1 MLNIRYD
8 GVIRRFVE
16 EDDVELLKARLKNP
30 TDQIIFDVVE
40 ALMVGI
46 PEDEV
51 AKLSVID
58 PWFISKLKNIVDA
71 YRRVERGG
79 KGGVDRDPEVLRE
92 AKRLGFSDKQVAE
105 RGRDR
110 RGRREGDEGEDGDQC
125 PQVKAI
131 DTLAAEWPA
140 RTNYLYVTYNASTDE
155 AKPTDK
161 RKVMV
166 LGAGPYRIGS
176 SVEFDWGTMNMAWAL
191 KDSGKVDEMIVVNCN
206 PETVST
212 DFDMS
217 DRLYFEELTVERVLS
232 IYEREKPM
240 GIVLCVGGQTP
251 NDLALELD
259 QKGVKVLGTSADS
272 IERAE
277 DRERFSFLLDR
288 IGIPQPAWGSFR
300 SMKQAREFCDK
311 VGYPVIVRPS
321 HVLSGSAMR
330 VIWGSKGARE
340 LPRESR

>member
-1 MLNIRYD
+1 M
-8 GVIRRFVE
+8 
-16 EDDVELLKARLKNP
+16 
-30 TDQIIFDVVE
+30 
-40 ALMVGI
+40 
-46 PEDEV
+46 
-51 AKLSVID
+51 
-58 PWFISKLKNIVDA
+58 
-71 YRRVERGG
+71 
-79 KGGVDRDPEVLRE
+79 
-92 AKRLGFSDKQVAE
+92 
-105 RGRDR
+105 
-110 RGRREGDEGEDGDQC
+110 
-125 PQVKAI
+125 KAI

-140 RTNYLYVTYNASTDE
+140 RTNYLYMTYNASTDD

-191 KDSGKVDEMIVVNCN
+191 KESGKVDEIIVVNCN

-217 DRLYFEELTVERVLS
+217 DRLYFEELTAERVLS

-240 GIVLCVGGQTP
+240 GAVLCVGGQTP

-259 QKGVKVLGTSADS
+259 KKGVNVMGTSADS

-277 DRERFSFLLDR
+277 DRERFSFLLDK
-288 IGIPQPAWGSFR
+288 IGIPQPEWGSFR

-311 VGYPVIVRPS
+311 VGYPGDSEALARPE
-321 HVLSGSAMR
+321 R
-330 VIWGSKGARE
+330 VCDEGDLGQQGAGE
-340 LPRESR
+340 LPGEGGGGQPQLPRDGQQVPRGREGGGGRRRLRR